1 MWTVNN
7 FQYNTFHK
15 EKKVDTQITGTV
27 TVMIVYITYTV
38 DDLSFLI
45 FSGHYEAAE

>member
-27 TVMIVYITYTV
+27 IIVYTV
-38 DDLSFLI
+38 DDLQLI
-45 FSGHYEAAE
+45 ISNFQWTS